1 MVRKVRRCRK
11 GVTLMEL
18 VVAILV
24 FSIIL
29 VATTSVFQ
37 PILQAHL
44 RSTDFAE
51 ANTLLDNIAT
61 LVMESVNNSQGFAQP
76 EGRLGVS
83 INPPD
88 PNSAL
93 YGLTQRDYW
102 EVGTTAQGMTFRIN
116 SGGVLEWR
124 IDGPGGT
131 PGNWYSVID
140 PGFYVN
146 KNLLIGWT
154 SDSGLVTVI
163 IRLEHDQGWWQ
174 MERAYAAR
182 PLGMI

>member
-1 MVRKVRRCRK
+1 
-11 GVTLMEL
+11 MEL